1 VSTISLNSI
10 YHKWYKTLSGIL
22 YMYCICCHSFVCVV
36 FSSKSEARSVKVFI
50 WFVYICIVAGDPFI
64 KRVDWN
70 PSDLFNP
77 ISFLCQ
83 SHDRTWMT
91 GGYFYYRPPPDTTDL
106 PKIAFI
112 YEYAFLNPTIYRRPL
127 PAAWIKVEMDISLF

>member
-1 VSTISLNSI
+1 MSTISLNSI

-50 WFVYICIVAGDPFI
+50 WFVYIYIVAGDPFI

-91 GGYFYYRPPPDTTDL
+91 GGYFYHRPPLITADHHQTPPTSRKLRSSTNML
-106 PKIAFI
+106 
-112 YEYAFLNPTIYRRPL
+112 FLIQQFTADHCWPL
-127 PAAWIKVEMDISLF
+127 E